1 MNSYNEARQALDPAV
16 GVPFNVL
23 AESLGIPLPSDP
35 RKRKAVG
42 GEIAET
48 LLEIAKNSI
57 PKADLQALGT
67 EVKTISLNTLS
78 RPREMTKIC
87 AFNVETAAREP
98 DFRRSTVFKKLRS
111 ILFIPIMKADN
122 TRPDFWYLRPPFL
135 WLPTEEQLD
144 ALEVDYRR
152 IQGLAVRRDW
162 SELSGR
168 SGLLLTL
175 NTSDSK
181 TAGKEESKKRRAWWL
196 TKDITKTICE
206 QNLWPREAVEARVA
220 EVRPIRGARF
230 TESNGASTRELFS
243 DEAD

>member
-23 AESLGIPLPSDP
+23 AHALGIPLPSDP

-42 GEIAET
+42 GDIAET

-57 PKADLQALGT
+57 PRADLQALGT

-78 RPREMTKIC
+78 RPREWTKIC
-87 AFNVETAAREP
+87 AFNVDTAVAEL

-111 ILFIPIMKADN
+111 ILFVPIMKADN
-122 TRPDFWYLRPPFL
+122 ARPDFWYLRPPFL

-152 IQGLAVRRDW
+152 IRAYAARRDW
-162 SELSGR
+162 SKLAGR
-168 SGLLLTL
+168 GGLLLTL
-175 NTSDSK
+175 NTSDTS
-181 TAGKEESKKRRAWWL
+181 TAGKAESEKRRAWWL
-196 TKDITKTICE
+196 TKDITNGICE
-206 QNLWPREAVEARVA
+206 QNLWPRAAVEARVA
-220 EVRPIRGARF
+220 DVQQAHGTTSLNSAV
-230 TESNGASTRELFS
+230 SSV
-243 DEAD
+243 